1 MSSIAAAPTASA
13 GTRRVLADVIARP
26 SSRARAFALDAGL
39 VIAGA
44 TIVALLAQ
52 VEIPLWPVPITG
64 QTLGVIVVGAA
75 LGAWRG
81 AAALTT
87 YMLVGLAGL
96 PVFAGFTGTV
106 AAIGKPSFGFVIGF
120 IFSAFVAG
128 WFAER
133 AWDRRPGLAFLGFA
147 AASVVPFLFGIPYM
161 AFILN
166 VVMGLDYSFGE
177 LLAVGLLPFILGG
190 LIKAALAAA
199 IIPGAWA
206 LVRKVDATK
215 KS

>member
-106 AAIGKPSFGFVIGF
+106 ASIGKPSFGFVIGF

-206 LVRKVDATK
+206 LVRKADQIK
-215 KS
+215 N

>member
-166 VVMGLDYSFGE
+166 VVMGLDYSFGA
-177 LLAVGLLPFILGG
+177 LLAAGLLPFILGG

-206 LVRKVDATK
+206 LVRKADRSK
-215 KS
+215 N